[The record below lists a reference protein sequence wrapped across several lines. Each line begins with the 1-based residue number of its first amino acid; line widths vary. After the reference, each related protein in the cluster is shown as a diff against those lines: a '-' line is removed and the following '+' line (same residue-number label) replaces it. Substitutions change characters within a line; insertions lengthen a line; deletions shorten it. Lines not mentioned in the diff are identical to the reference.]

1 MRRGAR
7 ACDRS
12 DLSQSFRLPFSFR
25 PPRPAL
31 SPSPGFWPFRLLFP
45 LDALPRISPAFQ
57 FSSPENMS
65 LSLVVTDHHL
75 RGDSAAV
82 ASEPAGPLPT
92 ATLGGEAKPSSH
104 ARDAGAARRAL
115 RRWSPRAWWSMDRCH
130 VAARA
135 AAGCGGVY
143 AVPVVTRVAPAGR
156 GAGSQGPDAC
166 GCGTSDARAPTS
178 EGEKKRAAAGTESR
192 GVDFFLS
199 SFYAFRVPF
208 KFSS

>member
-1 MRRGAR
+1 
-7 ACDRS
+7 
-12 DLSQSFRLPFSFR
+12 
-25 PPRPAL
+25 
-31 SPSPGFWPFRLLFP
+31 
-45 LDALPRISPAFQ
+45 
-57 FSSPENMS
+57 MS

-192 GVDFFLS
+192 GVDFFLPSVPFASPSKFLPDQNKQKEGCGLVGRS
-199 SFYAFRVPF
+199 SDEAFRVF
-208 KFSS
+208 LGYHRDREILLFDENSAD